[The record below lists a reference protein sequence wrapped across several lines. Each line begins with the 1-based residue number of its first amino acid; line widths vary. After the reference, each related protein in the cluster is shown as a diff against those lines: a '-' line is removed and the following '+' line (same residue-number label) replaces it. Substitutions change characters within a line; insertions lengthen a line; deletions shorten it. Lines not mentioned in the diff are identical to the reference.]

1 MWLAI
6 YNTDFTATTFAE
18 FGFSFILLDTFV
30 WTTTIYVWA
39 WICFKLTLTIS
50 YSHKILYHFQ
60 FGSQP
65 FQSYNCAFM
74 KLVCSF
80 FSRKNKKSDI
90 YSCWLFLVSTKK
102 TVKIVTNSNTTKEC
116 EIFYWNIQNKK
127 KKLIFWIKWNHIILQ
142 QLIWNFVLC
151 IQLRYVMFFWFFL
164 VHLHNYIILTNIR
177 FESVIFISFISFEFH
192 IFSLILFSTM
202 IIFNFL
208 AW

>member
-1 MWLAI
+1 MMIHLTLIIFYTVVLYSHFFENTIWLRCVLFLEPVGLFINIHKQIETIIVDKHKTKCSTVIYGKLNHRKLSHKESVFSAFMWLAI

-18 FGFSFILLDTFV
+18 FGFSFILLNTFV

-65 FQSYNCAFM
+65 FQSYNCGFM

-102 TVKIVTNSNTTKEC
+102 NC
-116 EIFYWNIQNKK
+116 QD
-127 KKLIFWIKWNHIILQ
+127 
-142 QLIWNFVLC
+142 C
-151 IQLRYVMFFWFFL
+151 D
-164 VHLHNYIILTNIR
+164 
-177 FESVIFISFISFEFH
+177 
-192 IFSLILFSTM
+192 
-202 IIFNFL
+202 
-208 AW
+208 